1 MEKTHRTAMEDKEQL
16 ISNLESIIE
25 ENDRKICELEKAL
38 SGKSINFYRYIFL
51 I

>member
-1 MEKTHRTAMEDKEQL
+1 MEDKEQL

-38 SGKSINFYRYIFL
+38 SGKSISTGTYL
-51 I
+51 